1 MSYNFNT
8 LYDLSY
14 EIDLAQPARFDPE
27 GVLKTQ
33 MQDGL
38 RTYPIKMRRCVQR
51 CGFMSPP
58 TPIGQAG
65 AVISP
70 RPRAA

>member
-1 MSYNFNT
+1 MTGADIVEWLERSASAFVQITGHGRPELIDPRAMSYNFNT

-14 EIDLAQPARFDPE
+14 EINLAQPARFDPE

-38 RTYPIKMRRCVQR
+38 RI
-51 CGFMSPP
+51 
-58 TPIGQAG
+58 
-65 AVISP
+65 
-70 RPRAA
+70 